1 MSRYR
6 SSGGGGSRTET
17 ISKTEIEKTIEN
29 SSKRNPWQ
37 GTGHRLDEGLTPTG
51 PFSSVDGRPTGSY
64 TDVYTGETHIYGKDG
79 SERIYDR
86 NNQLVGFKI
95 PGGSIIDQAK
105 AAAAGLSLA
114 TIVSTLYEYG
124 GKVNPI
130 TGNTFAKD
138 VWEFAKTGV
147 SNLGNW
153 VYDHTIGSWK
163 QQQKAKSRSQTKGSV
178 EKTIEQS
185 SQVSK
190 PGGDPNETAVEMYER
205 DGIRQFENAQRRT
218 ILKPLP
224 LPEIS
229 VGVTRMTGF
238 EPVSGWAD
246 QTFSNYYGSGNLD
259 PSFF

>member
-6 SSGGGGSRTET
+6 SRGGGSRTET
-17 ISKTEIEKTIEN
+17 ISKSEIEETIKN

-37 GTGHRLDEGLTPTG
+37 GSGHRLDEDLAPTG
-51 PFSSVDGRPTGSY
+51 PFSSIDGRPTGSY
-64 TDVYTGETHIYGKDG
+64 TDMYSGETHIMGKDG

-86 NNQLVGFKI
+86 NDQLIGFKV
-95 PGGSIIDQAK
+95 PGGAIIDQAK
-105 AAAAGLSLA
+105 AAAVGLSLA

-124 GKVNPI
+124 GKINPI

-147 SNLGNW
+147 SKLGNW
-153 VYDHTIGSWK
+153 VYDHTVGAWK
-163 QQQKAKSRSQTKGSV
+163 QEKEKSRSQTKNSV
-178 EKTIEQS
+178 EKTIEKT
-185 SQVSK
+185 SQATK
-190 PGGDPNETAVEMYER
+190 PSGEPDETAVETYER
-205 DGIRQFENAQRRT
+205 DGIRQFENAQRRI

-238 EPVSGWAD
+238 EPISGLAD
-246 QTFSNYYGSGNLD
+246 QTFSNYYGRGNID
-259 PSFF
+259 PAFF